1 VALKAILAVVA
12 VAAIAVGFVLP
23 GPGAGAGGAE
33 PRSQIAQI
41 ELHR

>member
-1 VALKAILAVVA
+1 MALKAILAA
-12 VAAIAVGFVLP
+12 VAAAAVVVGFALP
-23 GPGAGAGGAE
+23 GPGLGKDE

>member
-1 VALKAILAVVA
+1 MALKAILAVTA
-12 VAAIAVGFVLP
+12 VAAIAIGFILP
-23 GPGAGAGGAE
+23 GPTAGGAE

>member
-1 VALKAILAVVA
+1 VALKAILAVAA
-12 VAAIAVGFVLP
+12 VAAIAVGFILP
-23 GPGAGAGGAE
+23 GPRAGGDE

>member
-1 VALKAILAVVA
+1 VALKAILAVAA
-12 VAAIAVGFVLP
+12 VAAIAIGFVLP
-23 GPGAGAGGAE
+23 GPGLGSDE